1 MKDWRKLFE
10 ELSEKAESV
19 IITVADKGNEVFDK
33 TAEAV
38 SDKIELAELESEL
51 VQLYVEAGRQVYEKY
66 TKSNK
71 TNYKSFKVIFDDI
84 ERVSCDIAAVEENI
98 KRRKGIRICG
108 ECGEE
113 IDREVSYC
121 PHCGAEQPEDDDF
134 DNDFDDD
141 GKDTY
146 ECAYCG
152 ADVDPTDKFCHNCG
166 NRV

>member
-10 ELSEKAESV
+10 DLSEKAESV

-98 KRRKGIRICG
+98 KRRRGIRICG

-121 PHCGAEQPEDDDF
+121 PHCGAEQPENDDF

-141 GKDTY
+141 GEDTC

-152 ADVDPTDKFCHNCG
+152 ADVDPTHKFCHNCG